1 VVKWLSRKTSII
13 SVKRSKRLRLV
24 KVNEKRA
31 TLNPV
36 FSPAF
41 SGKPVNAY
49 RYDYYNNHLTTQL
62 INHLTEFVTKENTM
76 FDSKAI
82 IDALVGC
89 DEPKV
94 LDLVQNGLDEG
105 VAAKE
110 ILNQGLIAGMDVV
123 GEKMENEDMFI
134 PEVLMAA
141 KVMSA
146 AVGILKPL
154 LAEEDMSAMG
164 RVIIGTVKGDLHDI
178 GKNLVAMMLESA
190 GFEVYNLGVDISP
203 DKFVSEVNEKNAN
216 MVCLSALLTTTMPM
230 MKQTIDAV
238 VESGLRDR
246 VKIMVGGAPVTK
258 NYANEIGADGYAPDA
273 GSATKLAK
281 ALLQ

>member
-1 VVKWLSRKTSII
+1 
-13 SVKRSKRLRLV
+13 
-24 KVNEKRA
+24 
-31 TLNPV
+31 
-36 FSPAF
+36 
-41 SGKPVNAY
+41 
-49 RYDYYNNHLTTQL
+49 
-62 INHLTEFVTKENTM
+62 M

-94 LDLVQNGLDEG
+94 LKLVQNGLDEG
-105 VAAKE
+105 IAAKE

-141 KVMSA
+141 KVMSG
-146 AVGILKPL
+146 AVGILEPL
-154 LAEEDMSAMG
+154 LAAEDMSAMG

-216 MVCLSALLTTTMPM
+216 MICLSALLTTTMPM
-230 MKQTIDAV
+230 MKQTINAV